1 MRIHVYKDNEDF
13 YIEFKDPQ
21 TTELKEENDRL
32 TPEELYTN
40 KKLEMLTRLLTTGCK
55 YKLLSCMQ

>member
-21 TTELKEENDRL
+21 NTELKEENERL

-55 YKLLSCMQ
+55 YKLLSCTQ